1 MAEATVATEEAITE
15 RIRRLHD
22 EARQEVLDFVDFLHA
37 RLEQA
42 ALDQEH
48 AEWSE
53 LSLESALRDMAD
65 EPDPYE
71 ETNRKVRF
79 R

>member
-1 MAEATVATEEAITE
+1 MTTEEAIVE
-15 RIRRLHD
+15 RIRRLPD
-22 EARQEVLDFVDFLHA
+22 EVRKEVLDFADFLHA

-42 ALDQEH
+42 AADKEH
-48 AEWSE
+48 AQWSE

-65 EPDPYE
+65 EPDLYDDADLKE
-71 ETNRKVRF
+71 RF

>member
-1 MAEATVATEEAITE
+1 MTTEEAIIE
-15 RIRRLHD
+15 RIRRLPD
-22 EARQEVLDFVDFLHA
+22 EARQEVLDFVGFLHA

-65 EPDPYE
+65 EPDLYE
-71 ETNRKVRF
+71 EMDLKEPF

>member
-1 MAEATVATEEAITE
+1 MTTEEAIIE
-15 RIRRLHD
+15 RIRRLPD

-37 RLEQA
+37 RPEQA

-65 EPDPYE
+65 EQNLDD
-71 ETNRKVRF
+71 ETDLKERF

>member
-1 MAEATVATEEAITE
+1 MTTEEAIIE
-15 RIRRLHD
+15 RIRRLPD
-22 EARQEVLDFVDFLHA
+22 EARQEVLDFADFLHA

-42 ALDQEH
+42 ALDKEH

-65 EPDPYE
+65 EPDLYE
-71 ETNRKVRF
+71 ETDLRERF